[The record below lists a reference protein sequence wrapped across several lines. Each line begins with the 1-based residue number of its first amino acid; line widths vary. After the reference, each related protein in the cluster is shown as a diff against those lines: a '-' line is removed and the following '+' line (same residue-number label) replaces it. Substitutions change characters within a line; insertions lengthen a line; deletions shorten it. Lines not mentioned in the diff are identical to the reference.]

1 MNTGDRLLSLLQL
14 YTLQEPHWTVEE
26 AAREIGVSVSTA
38 YRYFRNLCKVGLLDS
53 FDGGEY
59 ILGPAIIE
67 YDRLIRNTDPLIKV
81 GQPVMRRLI
90 ARSGG
95 AGIALLCRIYR
106 NRVMC
111 VHQEDNLAT
120 GDAVSFERG
129 RPISM
134 FRGAS
139 AKIILANLSSRSV
152 RALFSKFPKEIAE
165 AGFGTDWEAVK
176 GNLRRIRKAGV
187 CVTYGEVDANRVGIA
202 APVVGLD
209 QNVVGSVSLV
219 MQRNEATPETVA
231 NVSTLV
237 EAAGREIHAGILNLH
252 QDETAAGRNPS
263 SPHQHSAR
271 LDGRRITRV
280 AKADNLKSARKRRH
294 D

>member
-1 MNTGDRLLSLLQL
+1 VNTGDRLLSLLQL
-14 YTLQEPHWTVEE
+14 YTLQKPHWTVEE

-53 FDGGEY
+53 FDGGKY

-90 ARSGG
+90 VRSGG

-111 VHQEDNLAT
+111 VHQEDNAPT
-120 GDAVSFERG
+120 GAAVSFERG

-139 AKIILANLSSRSV
+139 SKIIFANLPSRSV
-152 RALFSKFPKEIAE
+152 RSLFSKFPTEIAE
-165 AGFGTDWEAVK
+165 AGYGADWQAVK
-176 GNLRRIRKAGV
+176 DNLRRLRKAGV

-202 APVVGLD
+202 APVFGPD
-209 QNVVGSVSLV
+209 QNVLGSISLV
-219 MQRNEATPETVA
+219 IQRKEATPETVA
-231 NVSTLV
+231 NVSALV
-237 EAAGREIHAGILNLH
+237 EAAGREIHAGVLNLH
-252 QDETAAGRNPS
+252 AEETAAGHNPS
-263 SPHQHSAR
+263 LPQQHPAR
-271 LDGRRITRV
+271 LDARGITGV
-280 AKADNLKSARKRRH
+280 ASAE
-294 D
+294 

>member
-1 MNTGDRLLSLLQL
+1 VNTGDRLLSLLQL
-14 YTLQEPHWTVEE
+14 CTLQRPHWTVEE

-53 FDGGEY
+53 FDGGKY

-111 VHQEDNLAT
+111 VHQEDNAPT

-139 AKIILANLSSRSV
+139 SKIIFANLPSRSV
-152 RALFSKFPKEIAE
+152 RSLFSKFPTEIVE
-165 AGFGTDWEAVK
+165 AGYGADWQAVK
-176 GNLRRIRKAGV
+176 DNLRRLRKAGV

-202 APVVGLD
+202 APVFGPD
-209 QNVVGSVSLV
+209 QNVLGSISLV
-219 MQRNEATPETVA
+219 IQRNEATPETIA
-231 NVSTLV
+231 NVSALV
-237 EAAGREIHAGILNLH
+237 EAAGREIHAGVLNLH
-252 QDETAAGRNPS
+252 VEETAAGHNPS
-263 SPHQHSAR
+263 SPQQHPAR
-271 LDGRRITRV
+271 LNARSITGV
-280 AKADNLKSARKRRH
+280 ASAE
-294 D
+294 